1 MAKEEKKQESNAEK
15 KLQGKE
21 LVAEALKQAIN
32 FYRAIEKATLQEGNK
47 KIAKVIGFTK
57 IALKELEKLG

>member
-1 MAKEEKKQESNAEK
+1 MAKEEKKQEAVEK

-21 LVAEALKQAIN
+21 LVAEALRQAIN

-47 KIAKVIGFTK
+47 KIAKIIGFTK

>member
-1 MAKEEKKQESNAEK
+1 MAKEEKKQEANEK

-21 LVAEALKQAIN
+21 LVAEALRQAIN
-32 FYRAIEKATLQEGNK
+32 FYRAVEKATLQEGNK
-47 KIAKVIGFTK
+47 KISKVIGFTK